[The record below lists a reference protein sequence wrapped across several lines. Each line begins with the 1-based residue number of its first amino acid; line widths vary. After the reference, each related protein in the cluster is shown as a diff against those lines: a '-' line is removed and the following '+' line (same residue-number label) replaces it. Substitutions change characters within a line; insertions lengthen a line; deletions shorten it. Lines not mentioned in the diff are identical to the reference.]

1 MIAKNW
7 FALEISRQDLLDNVD
22 STMKI
27 QAINKAFQLAVM
39 DDLLDTEQAVD
50 TAVISGQPG
59 ATIGRVGVPHNP
71 KMDPT
76 LIFFRNT
83 SITSGPASVTTYDKQ
98 VLLGAVLKGEIHP
111 RQSVY

>member
-71 KMDPT
+71 KMDPDS
-76 LIFFRNT
+76 N
-83 SITSGPASVTTYDKQ
+83 
-98 VLLGAVLKGEIHP
+98 LLPKYLNYQRPSFSDHL
-111 RQSVY
+111 